1 MSKLTKS
8 VVDLAELRAAPYFI
22 WCSQLAGF
30 GVRVFPSGRKVY
42 YADYR
47 SRAGVRRRMS
57 LGAHGKITADEA
69 RKLAVVT
76 LGDALKGEDPAEER
90 ATRRSSITMAEL
102 CDNYLEAADK
112 GLIAGKRGAPKKA
125 STLYVDRGRI
135 ARHVKPLLGK
145 RLVKDVGR
153 ADVTKFLR
161 DVATGKTATVEKTE
175 RKRGKAIVEGGLGT
189 AARTMGLLGSILTFA
204 VSEGIIESNPAAGV
218 KKPADKRRERRLTA
232 AEYRRLGEA
241 LEAASN
247 EGELAQA
254 VAGIWLLAL
263 TGCRLGEVV
272 ALKRSEI
279 DEAGGCFRLDDSKEG
294 ASVRPIGS
302 PAFAALKAVER
313 VRGNPYAL
321 PAARGGSGPYGSLDG
336 ALARIMKKAKLEGVT
351 AHTLRHSFASVAGDL
366 GYSEPT
372 IAAMLG
378 HAAGTVTGRYIHHLD
393 SVLVAAADAVA
404 REVYRQMTERT
415 DTG

>member
-22 WCSQLAGF
+22 WCSKLAGF

-90 ATRRSSITMAEL
+90 ATRRNSITMADL
-102 CDNYLEAADK
+102 CDNYLEAAEK

-135 ARHVKPLLGK
+135 ARHIKPLLGK

-153 ADVTKFLR
+153 ADVTKFMR

-189 AARTMGLLGSILTFA
+189 AARTMGLLGSILSFA
-204 VSEGIIESNPAAGV
+204 VGEGIIESNPAAGV
-218 KKPADKRRERRLTA
+218 KKPADRSGVSPAWGGAGGCRERRRACPGRRRYLAAGAHRLPFGRGRGVEAQRARRGRRVLPARRHERGRVSPSYRQPSVRRTESGGAREGESPRLASCARRERALRQPG
-232 AEYRRLGEA
+232 RRLGAHHE
-241 LEAASN
+241 
-247 EGELAQA
+247 EGEA
-254 VAGIWLLAL
+254 
-263 TGCRLGEVV
+263 
-272 ALKRSEI
+272 
-279 DEAGGCFRLDDSKEG
+279 
-294 ASVRPIGS
+294 
-302 PAFAALKAVER
+302 
-313 VRGNPYAL
+313 
-321 PAARGGSGPYGSLDG
+321 
-336 ALARIMKKAKLEGVT
+336 
-351 AHTLRHSFASVAGDL
+351 
-366 GYSEPT
+366 
-372 IAAMLG
+372 
-378 HAAGTVTGRYIHHLD
+378 
-393 SVLVAAADAVA
+393 
-404 REVYRQMTERT
+404 
-415 DTG
+415 